1 MGIIQTL
8 GVWKER
14 ILKMFKGNIKDEF
27 GVTGIISSEMEKKI
41 TEWMDIYRGYPD
53 WIDQEDRIKT
63 IKFAKSICS
72 ETARLTNLALGITF
86 DGSRKDYM
94 TKWCD
99 RAVMPNLRR
108 WVEYACASG
117 TIVIKPNGVGVD
129 FVTPDRFEIINVDG
143 NGMISGI
150 IFEDRYQEGE
160 KYYTK
165 QEYHRFN
172 DAKVNYGDGEYK
184 DVKYYQISNRAYVS
198 RNLGELGRPIDLKN
212 TKWSTLQPD
221 VSITTK
227 NDIGLSG
234 MMFGVLR
241 MPAAND
247 IDVNSPLGMAIFSDA
262 REELKDLDIS
272 YSRYSEEVEDSRA
285 LELIDRRLVRE
296 PGTKVTGDKEL
307 KLPRH
312 FIPVS
317 GEAEQ
322 EFYQALERPLRIE
335 ERVKGINAQLSYVG
349 YKCGYSNGYFVFD
362 QKTGMV
368 TATQVES
375 DDRRTI
381 QLIKDIRDALQTC
394 LDQVFYAQ
402 SVFADLYN
410 LAPVGDYT
418 ANYAF
423 GDITYNFEEDK
434 MHHYNLAIK
443 GVYPWEEY
451 YVKFLKYSREEAQ
464 ALIAQAKAANKE
476 PDGIRFDEE

>member
-8 GVWKER
+8 GMWKER
-14 ILKMFKGNIKDEF
+14 IMRMFKGNIKNEF
-27 GVTGIISSEMEKKI
+27 GVTGITSNAMEDAI
-41 TEWMDIYRGYPD
+41 TDWMDVYQGKAS
-53 WIDQEDRIKT
+53 WVDQTKGIKT
-63 IKFAKSICS
+63 IKFAKAVCS

-94 TKWCD
+94 TEWCE
-99 RAVMPNLRR
+99 RAIMPNLRR
-108 WVEYACASG
+108 WVEYGCASG
-117 TIVIKPNGVGVD
+117 TIIIKPNGVGAD
-129 FVTPDRFEIINVDG
+129 FVTPDRFEIVGKDG
-143 NGMISGI
+143 NGLIAGI
-150 IFEDRYQEGE
+150 IFEDRYREND

-165 QEYHRFN
+165 QEYHRFF
-172 DAKVNYGDGEYK
+172 DAKVNYGDGDYK
-184 DVKYYQISNRAYVS
+184 SVKYYQISNRAYVS
-198 RNLGELGRPIDLKN
+198 SNSGELGKEIELSQ
-212 TKWSTLQPD
+212 TKWNTLLPD

-227 NDIGLSG
+227 NEVGLNG

-247 IDVNSPLGMAIFSDA
+247 IDVDSPLGMAIYSDA
-262 REELKDLDIS
+262 MEELKDLDIA
-272 YSRYSEEVEDSRA
+272 YSRYSEEVKDSRA

-296 PGTKVTGDKEL
+296 PGHKVNEEVEL
-307 KLPRH
+307 DLPKH

-317 GEAEQ
+317 GEGDQ
-322 EFYQALERPLRIE
+322 EFYQAVERPLKVDERI
-335 ERVKGINAQLSYVG
+335 KGINAQLSYIG
-349 YKCGYSNGYFVFD
+349 YKCGYSNGYFAFD

-381 QLIKDIRDALQTC
+381 QLIKDIRDALQVC

-410 LAPVGDYT
+410 LAPVGNYT

-434 MHHYNLAIK
+434 VHHYNLAVRGI
-443 GVYPWEEY
+443 YPWEEY
-451 YVKFLKYSREEAQ
+451 YVKFLKYSREEAK
-464 ALIAQAKAANKE
+464 ALIEQAKSENKA
-476 PDGIRFDEE
+476 DGIEYDEE